1 MEKNTKEFTAENFKE
16 FIDILSA
23 TMDHYLYIYD
33 LQNDY
38 YCISEHAKERFHVEE
53 REFYH
58 VLEVFEDMVYPADI
72 PLIQEDLKKIT
83 LGEKDFHN
91 LQYRWKDKN
100 GRAVWINCRGQV
112 LNDKHGKP
120 EFLIGCI
127 NEIGNK
133 QKADNISGLLGE
145 ASLRQELLR
154 HEGKCNRGF
163 LLRLGLD
170 NFREINEN
178 KGMQYGDMILH
189 KTAECMRYV
198 ISPEQKL
205 YRMISDEFIIMDF
218 KEQDIYAAHVLY
230 ERIKEQI
237 NRFIENNNYE
247 VFFTISGGIL
257 DLSSIGK
264 WTCADLL
271 KWSEF
276 SLSQAKRK
284 GKNTYSLY
292 NKLDYMEFSR
302 KRELLAIM
310 RQSINENFEGFETHF
325 QVIVDIQTKKLYSAE
340 TLLRFSL
347 KNGQMVS
354 PIEFIPLLEESG
366 LIVPVGKWVLEQA
379 LAACA
384 RLQKIA
390 PDFKIAVNL
399 SYIQVLRSDV
409 LKDIVNGVQQYGLEK
424 QSLVIE
430 LTESG
435 FLEADANFINFCEGL
450 KEHDIL
456 LALDDFG
463 TGYSNFHYLY
473 NLTPNTLKIDRNFTV
488 KALTN
493 EYEYNLL
500 HHMAEMAHG
509 MNLKICIEGIET
521 EEELKKICGIKPD
534 FIQGYYFGKPCKLE
548 KFMEDF
554 TKFI

>member
-1 MEKNTKEFTAENFKE
+1 MKKSTKEFTAEKFKQ
-16 FIDILSA
+16 FIDILSD

-38 YCISEHAKERFHVEE
+38 YCISEYAKERFAVEE
-53 REFYH
+53 REFHH
-58 VLEVFEDMVYPADI
+58 VLDTFGEMVYPADV
-72 PLIQEDLKKIT
+72 PLIQEDLKKVV
-83 LGEKDFHN
+83 LGEQDFHN

-100 GRAVWINCRGQV
+100 GKAVWINCRGRV
-112 LNDKHGKP
+112 LADEDGKP
-120 EFLIGCI
+120 EFLLGCI

-145 ASLRQELLR
+145 SSLREELLV
-154 HEGKCNRGF
+154 HEGECERGF

-189 KTAECMRYV
+189 KTAECMKHV
-198 ISPEQKL
+198 ISPGQKL
-205 YRMISDEFIIMDF
+205 YRMVSDEFVILDF
-218 KEQDIYAAHVLY
+218 EENDIYAAHVLY
-230 ERIKEQI
+230 ERIKAQI
-237 NRFIENNNYE
+237 NRFIEKNNYE

-257 DLSSIGK
+257 DLSTIGR
-264 WTCADLL
+264 WNCADLL

-292 NKLDYMEFSR
+292 NKLDYLEFSKR
-302 KRELLAIM
+302 RELLSIM
-310 RQSINENFEGFETHF
+310 RQSINKNFEGFETHF
-325 QVIVDIQTKKLYSAE
+325 QVIVDVQSKKLYSAE
-340 TLLRFSL
+340 TLLRFRL
-347 KNGQMVS
+347 RNGQMIS

-379 LAACA
+379 MGACA
-384 RLQKIA
+384 TLQKRV

-409 LKDIVNGVQQYGLEK
+409 LKDIITGVEHYGLSKE
-424 QSLVIE
+424 SLVIE

-473 NLTPNTLKIDRNFTV
+473 NLTPNTLKIDRNFTI

-500 HHMAEMAHG
+500 HHMADMAHG

-521 EEELKKICGIKPD
+521 KDELEKICGIKPD
-534 FIQGYYFGKPCKLE
+534 FIQGYYFGRPCRLE
-548 KFMEDF
+548 EFMEEFKDF
-554 TKFI
+554 L